1 LNNQKD
7 EGRKIKKTVCKQ
19 ALTLALVLVMFLS
32 LCPQSVAGLE
42 PEPTP
47 EHSHVYEETV
57 TAPTCTD
64 KGFTTHAC
72 ACGDNFTDTE
82 TDALG
87 HSWGEWADVEGV
99 QQRSCS
105 VCGAT
110 EPEIVEPS
118 PTPEANVQLT
128 STGPQ
133 KLLVSKNGGAK
144 QETMDPV
151 WKNRF
156 SPQGV
161 VFYANDAV
169 VYDDDLVCT
178 GQVELGPWV
187 DPDADFANLDG
198 ILALYGLEPGE
209 GTISY
214 TDGNGTVYSITITVK
229 ADDPPGGGGGGP
241 MVFPFGLYS
250 QPVRSDE
257 YAIQSVPESEIGKE
271 LTFYLMWDEGVT
283 PVDISVAGEVL
294 TVTSVD
300 TRHEA
305 EGYWAITV
313 IVPQTEVHFGFIYR
327 AEGDVSDSE
336 FPCGFPVGSEEPPNE
351 TPHILTVDISNN
363 NTLSIGTGELRDNVL
378 IFADSLGSYY
388 EEDSTGDF
396 WVDIYLVGI
405 QNYQTNNETEATA
418 EQYGYI
424 GSVSPQVI
432 DWVNHDGNTETPN
445 CQISAVENVTVNGVT
460 TKKFTVSAGN
470 KKGFTAIIGVEVQLE
485 LPDGLPRGDMLQI
498 RVNYEPVPVEEEPD
512 ILGPETA
519 AGLNHILSSLENLA
533 AWYEATYDTAYT
545 GVPFTMTLPAVVY
558 DEVIV
563 SNLLVRPGVGCLV
576 SLQGSSEN
584 GVTTTMPGLLSRGC
598 INSVSGINFVARQG
612 LSMSA
617 TGGNSSFTCGIMADS
632 GSDDPDFNNRRSVI
646 GSVTGCS
653 FSGFDYG
660 IRSTDRGYVDGIA
673 GNVFSG
679 CKYGIY
685 IDSSGVGK
693 NIGPELSV
701 IQNNTFQNS
710 SDSAIMLEKLPQSL
724 SAYRFRVTNNIF
736 LGNSKD
742 MKISGQSNK
751 YYAYKNYFGA
761 GNGANRTAALEANG
775 NVIITN
781 PRRSSQTTDDLYVDN
796 SAGSTDILN
805 NEANDLVISGDSLS
819 NAADDTVVN
828 ILDGTAGSET
838 VVGKW
843 KFKGGKN
850 G

>member
-1 LNNQKD
+1 MK
-7 EGRKIKKTVCKQ
+7 RSVCKQ
-19 ALTLALVLVMFLS
+19 ALTLGLVLVMFLS
-32 LCPQSVAGLE
+32 LCPQSAAGLE

-72 ACGDNFTDTE
+72 ACGDSFTDTE

-87 HSWGEWADVEGV
+87 HSWGEWVEVEGV
-99 QQRSCS
+99 RQHTCAT
-105 VCGAT
+105 CGCT
-110 EPEIVEPS
+110 EPEVVEPVVT
-118 PTPEANVQLT
+118 PTPSPAPQVMLT

-133 KLLVSKNGGAK
+133 KLLVSRNGSEKAD
-144 QETMDPV
+144 TLPPV
-151 WKNRF
+151 YENGF
-156 SPQGV
+156 SPPGV
-161 VFYANDAV
+161 IFYAGDEV
-169 VYDDDLVCT
+169 VPMDKLVCN
-178 GQVELGPWV
+178 GPFHLEAWT
-187 DPDADFANLDG
+187 DTEAPFYQDG
-198 ILALYGLEPGE
+198 LLALMGHELGE

-214 TDGNGTVYSITITVK
+214 TDGNGTVYSIAVTVSE
-229 ADDPPGGGGGGP
+229 ADMPGGGGP

-257 YAIQSVPESEIGKE
+257 YAIPELPDTVGEPY
-271 LTFYLMWDEGVT
+271 TFYLMWDENVT
-283 PVDISVAGEVL
+283 PLEIHTDGEAVTL
-294 TVTSVD
+294 TVD
-300 TRHEA
+300 KNHQA

-313 IVPQTEVHFGFIYR
+313 IVPQTDLMFGF
-327 AEGDVSDSE
+327 E
-336 FPCGFPVGSEEPPNE
+336 FQVEDGPPEQYPTGIPAAGNQGYDE
-351 TPHILTVDISNN
+351 TPHILTVDISKND
-363 NTLSIGTGELRDNVL
+363 TLSVGTGELRDTVL
-378 IFADSLGSYY
+378 VFSESVGSYY
-388 EEDSTGDF
+388 EEESAGDF
-396 WVDIYLVGI
+396 LADIYLVGI
-405 QNYQTNNETEATA
+405 QNYRTNDETHATA

-424 GSVSPQVI
+424 NKVGVEVL

-470 KKGFTAIIGVEVQLE
+470 KKGFTAVLGVYVKLM
-485 LPDGLPRGDMLQI
+485 LPDSSIFDKQLQI
-498 RVNYEPVPVEEEPD
+498 KVNYEPIPVEEEPD
-512 ILGPETA
+512 VIGPETA
-519 AGLNHILSSLENLA
+519 DGLNHILSSRENLA
-533 AWYEATYDTAYT
+533 TWYEATYNTAYT
-545 GVPFTMTLPAVVY
+545 GAPFTMTLPAVVY
-558 DEVIV
+558 DKVIV
-563 SNLLVRPGVGCLV
+563 SNLLVRPGVSCLV
-576 SLQGSSEN
+576 NLQGSSEN
-584 GVTTTMPGLLSRGC
+584 GATTTMPGLLSRGC
-598 INSVSGINFVARQG
+598 IGSVAGINFVAQSG
-612 LSMSA
+612 LTMSA

-710 SDSAIMLEKLPQSL
+710 SDSAIMLEKLPASL

-781 PRRSSQTTDDLYVDN
+781 PRRSSQTADDLYVDN

-805 NEANDLVISGDSLS
+805 NEANGLVIDGDSLS
-819 NAADDTVVN
+819 NAADDTVINV
-828 ILDGTAGSET
+828 LDGTAGEET

-843 KFKGGKN
+843 KFKGGKK